1 MREYRSKASR
11 GVVFEILQRL
21 IKVRGIL
28 DPTLQTPEALQ
39 IERSRILTSLHKL
52 KRRLYPY
59 WPIPPLRRHRQM
71 ECSIGVRLDDRGDR
85 VHGTSIA
92 YTTPLVNP
100 PFGPESAFERGFS
113 ITLDARGKIIRSIKE
128 VAPDDKIR
136 TKLKDG
142 EIRSL
147 RG

>member
-1 MREYRSKASR
+1 MKRSIR
-11 GVVFEILQRL
+11 
-21 IKVRGIL
+21 
-28 DPTLQTPEALQ
+28 
-39 IERSRILTSLHKL
+39 
-52 KRRLYPY
+52 
-59 WPIPPLRRHRQM
+59 
-71 ECSIGVRLDDRGDR
+71 VRLDDRSDR
-85 VHGTSIA
+85 IHRAIVTHMTL
-92 YTTPLVNP
+92 LVNP
-100 PFGPESAFERGFS
+100 PFIPESAFERGFS

>member
-1 MREYRSKASR
+1 M
-11 GVVFEILQRL
+11 
-21 IKVRGIL
+21 
-28 DPTLQTPEALQ
+28 TL
-39 IERSRILTSLHKL
+39 
-52 KRRLYPY
+52 
-59 WPIPPLRRHRQM
+59 
-71 ECSIGVRLDDRGDR
+71 
-85 VHGTSIA
+85 
-92 YTTPLVNP
+92 LVNP
-100 PFGPESAFERGFS
+100 PFIPESAFERGFS

>member
-1 MREYRSKASR
+1 MRIDTLRARLASATESTLR
-11 GVVFEILQRL
+11 QREQWL
-21 IKVRGIL
+21 KELSRTLAAHHPARQVLLRL
-28 DPTLQTPEALQ
+28 DHLARLRQQLDRAA
-39 IERSRILTSLHKL
+39 
-52 KRRLYPY
+52 RR
-59 WPIPPLRRHRQM
+59 
-71 ECSIGVRLDDRGDR
+71 RLDDSAQRLARLRGLLR
-85 VHGTSIA
+85 T
-92 YTTPLVNP
+92 L
-100 PFGPESAFERGFS
+100 GPESAFERGFS

>member
-1 MREYRSKASR
+1 
-11 GVVFEILQRL
+11 
-21 IKVRGIL
+21 
-28 DPTLQTPEALQ
+28 
-39 IERSRILTSLHKL
+39 
-52 KRRLYPY
+52 
-59 WPIPPLRRHRQM
+59 M